1 MKRNIWVVAHH
12 QITEIKPVTFE
23 LLDMANRLAEQ
34 IDANVNTLLLGTS
47 VASLSSQ
54 LIGLCDHVYIF
65 EDPLLEEY
73 HYETYQQIFIKMAEK
88 YRPDILLVS
97 SILRGTDCFP
107 RLAAHFNAHYVAGC
121 LDLSYD
127 PSTELLTYHQAVYE
141 GRAILEGTFKLD
153 RMAVIMTRPHVFTPS
168 KEKRHKETKVSI
180 LEISLSP
187 IEFLTRRVSS
197 IKTVHISL
205 GEALVVVA
213 GGRGMQGAGGF
224 KLLWELARR
233 LHGAVGATK
242 AAVDAGWCEHR
253 FQIGQTG
260 SLISPEIYI
269 ACGISGS
276 IHHLAGIQGA
286 KTVIAINEDP
296 NAPIFKRS
304 DYGIVG
310 NVFEVI
316 PELIQEIDSL

>member
-1 MKRNIWVVAHH
+1 MKKNIWVVAHH
-12 QITEIKPVTFE
+12 QVTEIKPVTFE
-23 LLDMANRLAEQ
+23 LLNMAEALARQ
-34 IDANVNTLLLGTS
+34 IDGVVNTLLLGTS
-47 VASLSSQ
+47 VATLSSQ
-54 LIGLCDHVYIF
+54 LIGLCDNVYIF
-65 EDPLLEEY
+65 EHPLLSEY

-107 RLAAHFNAHYVAGC
+107 RLAAHFNAHYAAGC
-121 LDLSYD
+121 LKLSYQ
-127 PSTELLTYHQAVYE
+127 PENGLLTYYQGVYE
-141 GRAILEGTFKLD
+141 GRAILEGAFPLD

-168 KEKRHKETKVSI
+168 MERKRKETSVS
-180 LEISLSP
+180 LLDISLSP
-187 IEFLTRRVSS
+187 VEFLTRRVSS
-197 IKTVHISL
+197 VKNVPISL

-260 SLISPEIYI
+260 SLISPEVYI

-296 NAPIFKRS
+296 EAPIFRRA

-310 NVFEVI
+310 NVFEIV
-316 PELIQEIDSL
+316 PQLINEIDSL

>member
-1 MKRNIWVVAHH
+1 MKKSIWVVAHH
-12 QITEIKPVTFE
+12 QVTDIKPVTFE
-23 LLDMANRLAEQ
+23 LLNMADALARQ
-34 IDANVNTLLLGTS
+34 IDATVNTLLMGPS
-47 VASLSSQ
+47 VAALSSQ
-54 LIGLCDHVYIF
+54 LIGLCDNVYIF
-65 EDPLLEEY
+65 EDPMLEEY
-73 HYETYQQIFIKMAEK
+73 HYETYQQIFIKMAER
-88 YRPDILLVS
+88 YRPDILIVS

-107 RLAAHFNAHYVAGC
+107 RLAAHFGAHYVAGC
-121 LDLSYD
+121 LDLSYQ
-127 PSTELLTYHQAVYE
+127 PEEELIAYHQAVYE
-141 GRAILEGTFKLD
+141 GRAILEGAFRLD
-153 RMAVIMTRPHVFTPS
+153 RMAVIMTRPHVFAPS
-168 KEKRHKETKVSI
+168 MERKRKETKVSL

-197 IKTVHISL
+197 IKNVAISL

-253 FQIGQTG
+253 YQVGQTG

-296 NAPIFKRS
+296 NAPIFKRA

-310 NVFEVI
+310 NVFEII
-316 PELIQEIDSL
+316 PELITEIDSL